1 MVIGLK
7 HDLANTSNHTK
18 CASLSH
24 QKYDIQPTLAIL
36 HPKEYSKELC
46 YYPFTVNLDRCV

>member
-7 HDLANTSNHTK
+7 NDLVNTSNHTK